1 MRIANSENRESHN
14 IVVTFSRV
22 ILRIVSYGIIGGGNM
37 PKYTQE
43 VKDKAVQMVLA
54 GKPLKAIQT
63 ELGPNPKA
71 VQRYLKKAGI
81 DYTKIVAK
89 AKAVKEAEKKA
100 ADALKPKVEA
110 PKAPAKK

>member
-1 MRIANSENRESHN
+1 MRIEITSQNKAILNR
-14 IVVTFSRV
+14 VVISVF
-22 ILRIVSYGIIGGGNM
+22 RIVAYGLIGGGNM

-43 VKDKAVQMVLA
+43 VKDKAVKMVQE
-54 GKPLKAIQT
+54 GKSLKAIQT

-81 DYTKIVAK
+81 DYTKIVEKQKAVKAAEK
-89 AKAVKEAEKKA
+89 AKADA
-100 ADALKPKVEA
+100 AKPKVEA

>member
-1 MRIANSENRESHN
+1 MRKANINTRDTHE
-14 IVVTFSRV
+14 VVITLVRTF
-22 ILRIVSYGIIGGGNM
+22 LRTIQYIGGGKM

-81 DYTKIVAK
+81 DYAKIVAK

-100 ADALKPKVEA
+100 ADAAKPKVEV
-110 PKAPAKK
+110 KAPAKK